1 MKSLLSKVKM
11 PGSKSKQ
18 KNKNGDKTDSDSDS
32 KSAEGEP
39 TSSSIKPNE
48 ASNVIESQP
57 SADTVSPE
65 KAPTDQITTPS
76 EISIKSPGET
86 NTSPQAGS
94 DSSVNV
100 DKETVESKVVDGSNQ
115 EIQKGQEITVEKQK
129 VSNGSID
136 KPKENGTTESKP
148 VR

>member
-57 SADTVSPE
+57 SADSNSPE
-65 KAPTDQITTPS
+65 KAPTDQITIPS
-76 EISIKSPGET
+76 ENSVKIPEENDASV
-86 NTSPQAGS
+86 QAGS
-94 DSSVNV
+94 DSTVDA
-100 DKETVESKVVDGSNQ
+100 DKESVESKAVDGSNQ
-115 EIQKGQEITVEKQK
+115 ELSNGQEITVEKEK

-136 KPKENGTTESKP
+136 NQKENGTTESKP